1 MPSQLQLAWTTWSFC
16 IADGV
21 GCSLRCLW
29 LAKCPIL
36 LSCDRIITNI
46 FHRCTENMK
55 CMYWRREFIHE
66 QYVPSFLNG
75 LFGFAKYQ
83 HSCIKAAIHRDKSAK
98 QNLSEYIFLC
108 CCLNAHRI
116 SGPAMTPS
124 NLVWILYIYIVT
136 AFFKL
141 GFYWYYYLVFPP
153 FNWDGIHCWLL
164 CISIASNIQ
173 SHREPILVALDR
185 WACCCSQSWKVEMCL
200 RFIKIIWIHIEVLV
214 VEENTS
220 STI

>member
-1 MPSQLQLAWTTWSFC
+1 MFLFSVFFSLYNYLLVTVPSQLQLAWTTWSFC

-66 QYVPSFLNG
+66 QYVPSFLNA

-98 QNLSEYIFLC
+98 QNLSEYIFFMLLSEC
-108 CCLNAHRI
+108 TQNIRTCYDTLKSCLNIIHLYSHGILQARFL
-116 SGPAMTPS
+116 
-124 NLVWILYIYIVT
+124 LVLLSCFSSLQLGTGYIV
-136 AFFKL
+136 
-141 GFYWYYYLVFPP
+141 
-153 FNWDGIHCWLL
+153 DC
-164 CISIASNIQ
+164 CASAPHLTSKVIGNQ
-173 SHREPILVALDR
+173 SL
-185 WACCCSQSWKVEMCL
+185 
-200 RFIKIIWIHIEVLV
+200 
-214 VEENTS
+214 
-220 STI
+220 